1 MSPISIAI
9 LVLQFIVFLIWA
21 FLAFRW
27 LFALRADAV
36 AESGSAFPGPGSQ
49 LRAFRGGLVDERYAK
64 DRVRLVILSLILLT
78 LSLVHYLLSPG
89 GNP

>member
-64 DRVRLVILSLILLT
+64 DRVRLVILTLILLT

>member
-64 DRVRLVILSLILLT
+64 DRVRLVILPLILLT

>member
-1 MSPISIAI
+1 MSPISIALLALQ
-9 LVLQFIVFLIWA
+9 LVVFLIWA

-36 AESGSAFPGPGSQ
+36 KESGSAFPGPASQ

-64 DRVRLVILSLILLT
+64 DRVRLVILTLILLT
-78 LSLVHYLLSPG
+78 SSLVQYLLSPA
-89 GNP
+89 GNG